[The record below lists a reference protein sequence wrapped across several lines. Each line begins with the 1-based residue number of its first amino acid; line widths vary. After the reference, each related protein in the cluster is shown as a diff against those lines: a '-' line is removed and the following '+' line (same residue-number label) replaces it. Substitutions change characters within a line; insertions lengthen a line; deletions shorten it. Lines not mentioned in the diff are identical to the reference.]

1 MSFCE
6 RTAPHVTC
14 EPSILYFGTPVVLV
28 STLNED
34 GSANLAPISSAFWL
48 TWRAVIGVASFSQ
61 TAVNLMRT
69 GECVLNLPSPAEVRA
84 VDAIARTTGTH
95 PVPAFKQAMGYVYE
109 PDKFARAGMA
119 PVASETVA
127 AQRALECP
135 IQLEAVFAA
144 QHGINDDNP
153 DLRGLVSLFELRIT
167 RVHVHP
173 SLLMAGHP
181 NRIDPDKWSPL
192 IMNFQKFYGLR
203 PEQVHGSRLAEIPEE
218 AYRSSDVD
226 RARASA

>member
-1 MSFCE
+1 
-6 RTAPHVTC
+6 
-14 EPSILYFGTPVVLV
+14 
-28 STLNED
+28 
-34 GSANLAPISSAFWL
+34 
-48 TWRAVIGVASFSQ
+48 VIGVASFSQ

-127 AQRALECP
+127 APRALECP

-173 SLLMAGHP
+173 SLLMAGHS
-181 NRIDPDKWSPL
+181 NRIDPFTYNELTLSFIYAAKKRLELVYVVSRRYAAPPL
-192 IMNFQKFYGLR
+192 LAALSGPAKAALVILSITRGH
-203 PEQVHGSRLAEIPEE
+203 EQC
-218 AYRSSDVD
+218 
-226 RARASA
+226 